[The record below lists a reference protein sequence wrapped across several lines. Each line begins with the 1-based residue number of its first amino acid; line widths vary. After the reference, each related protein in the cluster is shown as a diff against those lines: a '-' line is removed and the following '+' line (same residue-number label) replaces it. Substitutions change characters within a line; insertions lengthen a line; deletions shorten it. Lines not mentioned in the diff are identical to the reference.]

1 LYEINPNDLIII
13 EAIINNKLNDDKKD
27 KEDSLKNLYNIANE
41 NNLEALYKY
50 TCLIQKEK
58 NKEETEKRFQLLIY
72 KKYYRS
78 YIDNALYLNENKRYK
93 EALEILKIA
102 RNNNAIPAGLLY
114 YDIFLN
120 NIDFSLLMIEAVNSS
135 FSQKCELYN
144 LIQILIDD
152 ILTESFYSFFEFIF
166 FRKII
171 TKHYNLEE
179 QFNNYFLEYTKEIA
193 QFLIKITYE
202 PNFNKRKKIILKF
215 FCNKSNNN
223 NNNNESNSLDLKE
236 KDYLNDY
243 TLISAILNLIEL
255 NHNNFYL
262 FSKKIIL
269 KMNKNYNKRKKT
281 LKKYKIIEEN
291 EYYFIFGLI
300 SQFKN
305 NNDNK

>member
-1 LYEINPNDLIII
+1 MYEINPNDLIII

-166 FRKII
+166 FK
-171 TKHYNLEE
+171 K
-179 QFNNYFLEYTKEIA
+179 NNY
-193 QFLIKITYE
+193 
-202 PNFNKRKKIILKF
+202 
-215 FCNKSNNN
+215 
-223 NNNNESNSLDLKE
+223 
-236 KDYLNDY
+236 
-243 TLISAILNLIEL
+243 
-255 NHNNFYL
+255 
-262 FSKKIIL
+262 
-269 KMNKNYNKRKKT
+269 KT
-281 LKKYKIIEEN
+281 L
-291 EYYFIFGLI
+291 
-300 SQFKN
+300 
-305 NNDNK
+305 